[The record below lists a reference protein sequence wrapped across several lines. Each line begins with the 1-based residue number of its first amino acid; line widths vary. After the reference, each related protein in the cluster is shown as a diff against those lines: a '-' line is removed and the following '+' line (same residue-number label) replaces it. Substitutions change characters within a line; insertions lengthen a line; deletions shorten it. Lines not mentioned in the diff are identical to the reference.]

1 MDKIIELGILKP
13 GDNVYIT
20 IKPEDSTATLI
31 DSKYVNYKGNK
42 MTLNEWGC
50 SVTGWKSIRIYQ
62 YLAKVGEEETIQ
74 EIRLRMNTDGM
85 DN

>member
-13 GDNVYIT
+13 GDDVYIT
-20 IKPEDSTATLI
+20 TKPEESVATLI
-31 DSKYVNYKGNK
+31 DSKYVNYKGNR

-74 EIRLRMNTDGM
+74 EKRLELMENK
-85 DN
+85 NYI

>member
-1 MDKIIELGILKP
+1 
-13 GDNVYIT
+13 
-20 IKPEDSTATLI
+20 
-31 DSKYVNYKGNK
+31 

-74 EIRLRMNTDGM
+74 EKRLELMENK
-85 DN
+85 NYI